1 MKRIVVTYAYN
12 DKSRPGVPLYGMNV
26 IKMEGL
32 TKCDQWNYM
41 MDAITQ
47 ANQDAIPSSICILYT
62 KELLEL

>member
-41 MDAITQ
+41 MDTITQ

-62 KELLEL
+62 KELREP